1 MGRWQREALTEG
13 QLRDVAASP
22 PRPSGAARPP
32 HRFATGRIHSPPF
45 PFVTFSCNSDAMT
58 SNSSQDPTDP
68 TALVDDILAELQTA
82 FRTSVTH
89 LKSAIAAYVRD
100 RTLPPADAAAKGL
113 FDYRSEEH
121 TSELQS

>member
-1 MGRWQREALTEG
+1 MRISDWSS
-13 QLRDVAASP
+13 DVCS
-22 PRPSGAARPP
+22 SDLP

-82 FRTSVTH
+82 FRTSVTN
-89 LKSAIAAYVRD
+89 LKSALAAYFRA
-100 RTLPPADAAAKGL
+100 RPPPPADAAAPGL
-113 FDYRSEEH
+113 LDYPAIRLTT
-121 TSELQS
+121 TSQPTGSAAGKA